1 MLTRQHS
8 GVKVADSIPGPCR
21 QDRRDR
27 RDMHR
32 RVGATARAGEGADP
46 NDARPAE
53 DVVRH
58 RRRHARLPRGRGAR
72 AGGGLGQARQAIV
85 NFGVLSRRSGLRR
98 RRVCRSWRVSS
109 SSLAPGAAPPLR
121 SHARAFRHVR
131 CHVHV
136 SHVGMAFRSAHVRS
150 TPARSDAQRDRRKR
164 VALAVRSLCPSRSL
178 LLRAA
183 LGARS
188 SDPDPDRPDRRTPTP
203 NLTPHAAGHAVRRKR
218 ISAEALPR

>member
-121 SHARAFRHVR
+121 SHARFSPCPMPCACVACGHGFSL
-131 CHVHV
+131 C
-136 SHVGMAFRSAHVRS
+136 
-150 TPARSDAQRDRRKR
+150 ARSKHAGTLGCTARPPKARRGAGCPLVVPQQV
-164 VALAVRSLCPSRSL
+164 VASSSGPWCA
-178 LLRAA
+178 LLR
-183 LGARS
+183 
-188 SDPDPDRPDRRTPTP
+188 P
-203 NLTPHAAGHAVRRKR
+203 
-218 ISAEALPR
+218 